1 MAGPKVTS
9 ALLLALVAATCSA
22 ALVRHNCGELQG
34 EPPVEEPTPPK
45 CHWRGSAPFC
55 EEQTCPDGYQLIG
68 SDALLTFVNKEPHRL
83 HCFYN
88 KNSTFIHGTEGEEMK
103 PCFGQQEIHNKIT
116 SIGFEDCKV
125 FIHSVDAQ
133 SSANGGI
140 IIQVIGEMSNHGD
153 PWRKFVQTFFL
164 AEQPNGYFVLNDIFR
179 FLKEETVESDD
190 ASEAAEPV
198 EWAAPTISEP
208 AAPVQPVAAP
218 EPVAEVPREPTP
230 PPPPAPVDEPIP
242 APPAPVD
249 EAPTTDVAEPPITQ
263 TPTPAP
269 EQQQPASPV
278 VKVNGIHAPEVE
290 KPVSVAAS
298 EPSPAAS
305 PAPQQAPIL
314 AAPAATPAPPPTQA
328 AAPPAAPQPAAP
340 SVPRSWASLAAS
352 NPKGWGAAVA
362 QQSRGTTE
370 TVSIP
375 APAPAQAPIPAPAPA
390 PQRSQGQQG
399 RHDHPSYVAAQSV
412 TTASCFVKGVLEPI
426 SQTALQSTLTTRF
439 GAIKELEIVR
449 SKACAFIEFQSVDS
463 AKRAIIA
470 SLNQHQGGD
479 GGVWIDVGGEVGQV
493 RITVETKKER
503 GDRPVSRPR
512 GGAPPVNGDGR
523 GSSGGGGRG
532 GRGGAGAGGSK

>member
-1 MAGPKVTS
+1 MTASTTTS
-9 ALLLALVAATCSA
+9 NSQPNTVVPSE
-22 ALVRHNCGELQG
+22 VGWQFV
-34 EPPVEEPTPPK
+34 P
-45 CHWRGSAPFC
+45 
-55 EEQTCPDGYQLIG
+55 QYY
-68 SDALLTFVNKEPHRL
+68 TFVNKEPHRL

-190 ASEAAEPV
+190 ASETAEPV
-198 EWAAPTISEP
+198 EWAPPTIPEP
-208 AAPVQPVAAP
+208 PAPIQPVVAP

-230 PPPPAPVDEPIP
+230 PPPPAPLDEPIP

-249 EAPTTDVAEPPITQ
+249 EAPTTDVVEPPITQ

-269 EQQQPASPV
+269 EQQQTPVSPV

-290 KPVSVAAS
+290 KLSPVTAAA
-298 EPSPAAS
+298 EPSPTSS

-314 AAPAATPAPPPTQA
+314 AAPAATPAPPPVQ
-328 AAPPAAPQPAAP
+328 AAPPVAPQPTAP
-340 SVPRSWASLAAS
+340 SAPRSWASLAAS
-352 NPKGWGAAVA
+352 NSKGWGSAVA

-370 TVSIP
+370 TVLIP
-375 APAPAQAPIPAPAPA
+375 APPAQATTPTPAPA
-390 PQRSQGQQG
+390 PQRPQGQQG
-399 RHDHPSYVAAQSV
+399 RQEHPSYVAAQTV
-412 TTASCFVKGVLEPI
+412 TTASCFVKGVTEPI
-426 SQTALQSTLTTRF
+426 SQTALQNTLTTRF
-439 GAIKELEIVR
+439 GPIKELEIVR
-449 SKACAFIEFQSVDS
+449 SKACAFIEFQSVDF
-463 AKRAIIA
+463 AKRAIVA
-470 SLNQHQGGD
+470 SLSQHQGGE

-503 GDRPVSRPR
+503 GDRPISRPR
-512 GGAPPVNGDGR
+512 GGAPPANGDGR
-523 GSSGGGGRG
+523 GSSNGGGGGGGSFR
-532 GRGGAGAGGSK
+532 GRGGGRAGRGSAAASGSK